1 MVEFI
6 ATHKDLHSIILVF
19 EIIARIDCLWIL
31 NLLLQGDK
39 VDPDR
44 RRSDSNETVVQHT
57 AVVNGFD

>member
-1 MVEFI
+1 MVIQKSFERQHFGFEASDVVKFI

-39 VDPDR
+39 IDADR
-44 RRSDSNETVVQHT
+44 
-57 AVVNGFD
+57 